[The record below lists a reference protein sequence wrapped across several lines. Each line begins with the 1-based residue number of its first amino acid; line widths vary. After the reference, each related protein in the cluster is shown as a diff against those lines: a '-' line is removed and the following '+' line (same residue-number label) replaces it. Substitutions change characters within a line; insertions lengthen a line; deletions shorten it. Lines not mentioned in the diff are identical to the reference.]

1 MDTINHISK
10 TQLPAYQDFNF
21 LKDEAIDYIQNHIG
35 NQWTNFNPSDPGM
48 TILDQVCYAL
58 TELGYCTDFSIP
70 DILTGSDGK
79 MEIENQFYLPYKIL
93 TTAPYTIN
101 DYKKYLI
108 DGIDDVYNV
117 AITAF
122 GINIPPFNSVYQ
134 VYLYINPD
142 ITDKAKLTKDNTE
155 LANICKSAFYYLN
168 ESRNIGELFNMPIA
182 LEAQDCWIG
191 GKIELKK
198 GVDEHAVLLDLQSKI
213 RSYIFPKIAQASYET
228 LKENGYNSAEIY
240 DGPYLKNGWI
250 LSESLL
256 DKKDNLKAI
265 DLITVIESVNGI
277 VSVSGLQLFQDA
289 KPVTILKST
298 VNQILSI
305 DILTSYK
312 NQKLILSCNG
322 KDLAVD
328 TFSPLQISPY
338 KFEENTA
345 NINNA
350 PSLKLPESSFRDIN
364 NYYSIQNTFPQQY
377 GIGDD
382 KIEDDSAPIQVAQ
395 SRQLK
400 GYLTL
405 FDQVLA
411 NQFSQLA
418 NISKLFS
425 FTNSVCGSPSDKDT
439 FYALKD
445 KFQQKHSEYPVPY
458 KMFSPSYFYQSL
470 YNVPHIKPLL
480 KDNTVFEY
488 SYGEET
494 KTEIKE
500 KSWFEY
506 QQDPYNPYIFGMMK
520 IMEEEETNLDR
531 RNKLLDHLLARHG
544 ESPKVIDAIID
555 DTIYTGNKKKDQII
569 LKSLYLQNLGLLSYN
584 RQKAYNFLSA
594 SKITSYNNK
603 NIDVSLQ
610 SIKNDHFNY
619 INENTSDFIFKSDH
633 INKKEK
639 LSETDF
645 NNFSGFELKL
655 NLLFGLKNI
664 YSNFITSLFDP
675 QQKTPD
681 DRLKIFKTLKKA
693 YWLKE
698 KRNGFIF
705 IETTLLLSQLKYN
718 VEIVKQTQT
727 SNTLYSIQDIDFKS
741 TANINYVLNT
751 IDKTTLEA
759 ELLQGYLEFSNEK
772 YSFAVSNPETIIPSN
787 YIKTNLPGYSYRIT
801 ISSGNGTFTINDALF
816 KKNTLLIFPDFIPE
830 LKTPEFKKRL
840 KQFLKISLPATLQ
853 YECLF
858 VNIAE
863 LETLIPNYS
872 NWHES
877 LRYKNVSDPD
887 DPPQDNSEKP
897 IISDPEQSAV
907 NLINSLTSILAT
919 KNGRNK

>member
-10 TQLPAYQDFNF
+10 TPLPAHQDFNF

-70 DILTGSDGK
+70 DILTDSHGK
-79 MEIENQFYLPYKIL
+79 LEIENQFYLPYKIL
-93 TTAPYTIN
+93 TTSPYTID

-108 DGIDDVYNV
+108 DGIKDIYNV
-117 AITAF
+117 TITAF
-122 GINIPPFNSVYQ
+122 GTNIPPFNRVYQ

-142 ITDKAKLTKDNTE
+142 ITVPAELTI
-155 LANICKSAFYYLN
+155 ICESAFYYLN
-168 ESRNIGELFNMPIA
+168 QCRNIGELFNMPIA
-182 LEAQDCWIG
+182 LKPQDCWIG
-191 GKIELKK
+191 GKIELQKE
-198 GVDEHAVLLDLQSKI
+198 VDEQEVLLDLQNKI

-228 LKENGYNSAEIY
+228 LTENGYDSTEIY

-250 LSESLL
+250 LSESLT
-256 DKKDNLKAI
+256 DKKDILKAI
-265 DLITVIESVNGI
+265 DLITVIESVNGV
-277 VSVSGLQLFQDA
+277 VSVSGLQFYQDIKA
-289 KPVTILKST
+289 VSELQST

-305 DILTSYK
+305 DIFTSYK
-312 NQKLILSCNG
+312 NQKLLLTCNG
-322 KDLAVD
+322 KDLPVDAVG
-328 TFSPLQISPY
+328 PLQLSSC
-338 KFEENTA
+338 KFEENTS
-345 NINNA
+345 NINNK
-350 PSLKLPESSFRDIN
+350 PSLKLPTSSFRDIN
-364 NYYSIQNTFPQQY
+364 TYYSIQNTFPQQY
-377 GIGDD
+377 GLGDD
-382 KIEDDSAPIQVAQ
+382 KIEDDSATIQVAQ

-425 FTNSVCGSPSDKDT
+425 FTNSLCGSPSDKENY
-439 FYALKD
+439 YALKD
-445 KFQQKHSEYPVPY
+445 KFQKKHLEYPVPY

-480 KDNTVFEY
+480 KNNKTFGY
-488 SYGEET
+488 SFGEET
-494 KTEIKE
+494 QTEIKE
-500 KSWFEY
+500 KSWLDY

-520 IMEEEETNLDR
+520 IMEEEDTNLDR

-544 ESPKVIDAIID
+544 ESPMVIDSIID
-555 DTIYTGNKKKDQII
+555 NTIYTGNKRKDQII

-594 SKITSYNNK
+594 SKITAGINK

-619 INENTSDFIFKSDH
+619 INANTSDFIFKSDH

-639 LSETDF
+639 LSKTDF

-664 YSNFITSLFDP
+664 YSNFITSLFDL
-675 QQKTPD
+675 QQNSPE

-698 KRNGFIF
+698 KRKGCIF
-705 IETTLLLSQLKYN
+705 IETSLLLSQLKYN
-718 VEIVKQTQT
+718 LEIVKQTST
-727 SNTLYSIQDIDFKS
+727 NNTLHSIQNIDFKS
-741 TANINYVLNT
+741 TANINHIINT
-751 IDKTTLEA
+751 IDERTLNA
-759 ELLQGYLEFSNEK
+759 ELLQNYLEFSNEK
-772 YSFAVSNPETIIPSN
+772 YSFTVSNPETIIPRN

-801 ISSGNGTFTINDALF
+801 ISSGNGTFAINDVLF
-816 KKNTLLIFPDFIPE
+816 KKNTILIFPDFIPE

-840 KQFLKISLPATLQ
+840 KQFLKISLPASLQ
-853 YECLF
+853 YECLY
-858 VNIAE
+858 VKLDE
-863 LETLIPNYS
+863 LETLIPKYCH
-872 NWHES
+872 WHES
-877 LRYKNVSDPD
+877 LRYKNDLD
-887 DPPQDNSEKP
+887 LTDTQKDNLEETM
-897 IISDPEQSAV
+897 IIDSEQSAV
-907 NLINSLTSILAT
+907 NLIKSLTPILAT
-919 KNGRNK
+919 KNGRDK